1 MIHLYL
7 DSVIGDAILKAIY
20 TAVWGMFI
28 QGPLQL
34 ISQFNQILVWL
45 ASGVIFALI
54 FGNKNLMEL
63 IHLLFGNSISFW
75 GFCILA
81 FFVLVVIFMIQ
92 YFKIIYS
99 DVKEMKPALLKHSK
113 DLVKLY
119 YLFYYSICL
128 FVANELIVF
137 LNNGT
142 QMILAHKM

>member
-54 FGNKNLMEL
+54 FGNKKL
-63 IHLLFGNSISFW
+63 
-75 GFCILA
+75 
-81 FFVLVVIFMIQ
+81 
-92 YFKIIYS
+92 
-99 DVKEMKPALLKHSK
+99 DVTDTLDFLHYLLKNCK
-113 DLVKLY
+113 
-119 YLFYYSICL
+119 YL
-128 FVANELIVF
+128 
-137 LNNGT
+137 
-142 QMILAHKM
+142 